1 MSLFF
6 RPGFRSYD
14 GSWKNSATA
23 AMEGRDEQ
31 AVTNFKGFLRIE
43 SITHQG
49 PKGSYHQA
57 IAFLKKLLD
66 DEIGLTI
73 TEREYVAGKPVL
85 IATWAGEEPSLPSL
99 LLNSHYDVV
108 PAVQR

>member
-6 RPGFRSYD
+6 RPDFVLLMIPGRS
-14 GSWKNSATA
+14 SRSA